1 MGEDAAEGS
10 VDDEGV
16 GWLYIQVAART
27 VEAPM
32 TKDGVMRKSK
42 SATEARNDKTMD
54 SDVANPFRILS
65 EYLITTA
72 VTSPPNT

>member
-1 MGEDAAEGS
+1 MGEDAADGN
-10 VDDEGV
+10 VDDGGE

-32 TKDGVMRKSK
+32 MKDGVMRKSK
-42 SATEARNDKTMD
+42 SATEDRNDKTMD
-54 SDVANPFRILS
+54 NDVANPFRMLS

-72 VTSPPNT
+72 VTKPPNT